1 LPRAGGVNV
10 HHKIEIELMKSLIAL
25 TATTA
30 LAAALLAGCKQNN
43 SIGSTDAPATNT
55 TMPGASGG
63 STNQPA
69 TNNLPDMHT
78 NMASL
83 NQ

>member
-1 LPRAGGVNV
+1 
-10 HHKIEIELMKSLIAL
+10 
-25 TATTA
+25 